1 MNHLKGGLPNVN
13 RKDFEALV
21 VPLSEKEKRHRDDP
35 KAAGQWYQKEMR
47 LSKEP
52 DGVYRFDGVTD
63 LTRIEHGVILSGGN
77 QLSPYQNIVFNKQ
90 TRYSQVPLHRHSYL
104 EMFYIYAGHCTAT
117 INGRRVALD
126 AGDVCIM
133 DTQAIHAI
141 DPTGEED
148 IVLNC
153 LMDQKYFNAQ
163 FIGRLASSG
172 MVAQFLADA
181 LNGNNKHDQYLLFHT
196 AEAPIVHE
204 LFENAFCEY
213 LDPGVCSEDM
223 LDGYMTLIFI
233 QLARCYQSAKEAE
246 YRRESRRYITE
257 VLRYIE
263 QNYAS
268 CTLEETA
275 ARFSFHPNY
284 LSRALKKATGFSFK
298 ELVDQ
303 NRLRQAAF
311 LLRSSAL
318 SIAEVALRCGWS
330 NLNQFYRKFEAGYGV
345 TPRQY
350 RDGAE

>member
-1 MNHLKGGLPNVN
+1 MN

-21 VPLSEKEKRHRDDP
+21 VPLSEKEKCYRDDP
-35 KAAGQWYQKEMR
+35 ALAREWYGKSGAMHMDA
-47 LSKEP
+47 
-52 DGVYRFDGVTD
+52 DGVYCID
-63 LTRIEHGVILSGGN
+63 LMRTSDVLHGVILGGQN
-77 QLSPYQNIVFNKQ
+77 QLSPYQNLVFNKQ

-104 EMFYIYAGHCTAT
+104 EMTYLYAGSCTAT
-117 INGRRVALD
+117 INGRRVRLD

-141 DPTGEED
+141 DPTGEDD

-153 LMDQKYFNAQ
+153 LMGQKYFNAQ

-181 LNGNNKHDQYLLFHT
+181 LNGHNKHDQYLLFHT
-196 AEAPIVHE
+196 ADVPLVRE

-213 LDPGVCSEDM
+213 LDPGVCSEDL
-223 LDGYMTLIFI
+223 LDSYMTMIFI
-233 QLARCYQSAKEAE
+233 QLARCYQSTKEE
-246 YRRESRRYITE
+246 ECHRESRRYMTE

-263 QNYAS
+263 QNYAT

-275 ARFSFHPNY
+275 ERFSFHPNY

-311 LLRSSAL
+311 LLRSTAL
-318 SIAEVALRCGWS
+318 PIAEIAPQCGWS
-330 NLNQFYRKFEAGYGV
+330 NLNQFYKKFEAGYGV
-345 TPRQY
+345 TPGEY
-350 RDGAE
+350 RAGEE

>member
-1 MNHLKGGLPNVN
+1 MN

-21 VPLSEKEKRHRDDP
+21 IPLSEKEKRYRDDP
-35 KAAGQWYQKEMR
+35 EAAGRWYQKEAPMTR
-47 LSKEP
+47 EP
-52 DGVYRFDGVTD
+52 DGVYRFKGVEDTASS
-63 LTRIEHGVILSGGN
+63 EHGVILSDRE
-77 QLSPYQNIVFNKQ
+77 QFSPYQNIVFNKQ

-153 LMDQKYFNAQ
+153 MMDQKYFNAQ

-181 LNGNNKHDQYLLFHT
+181 LNGSNKHDQYLLFHT
-196 AEAPIVHE
+196 AEAPIVQE

-213 LDPGVCSEDM
+213 LDPGVCSEDL
-223 LDGYMTLIFI
+223 LDSYMTLIFI

-246 YRRESRRYITE
+246 YQRESRRYMTE

-263 QNYAS
+263 QNFS
-268 CTLEETA
+268 TCTLEGTA
-275 ARFSFHPNY
+275 AQFSFHPNY

-303 NRLRQAAF
+303 NRLKQAAF
-311 LLRSSAL
+311 LLRNSRL
-318 SIAEVALRCGWS
+318 PIAEIAPRCGWS
-330 NLNQFYRKFEAGYGV
+330 NLNQFYKKFAAGYGV
-345 TPRQY
+345 TPREY
-350 RDGAE
+350 REGKE